1 MAQRRLWQMQD
12 EPVSRAKDHG
22 VPSAWRAQRISPRG
36 RLQVEHEVDGRS
48 TVGHIAS
55 RKPWSPKSSQWCHT
69 PVAT

>member
-1 MAQRRLWQMQD
+1 MLD

-36 RLQVEHEVDGRS
+36 VCRSRTKSMARS
-48 TVGHIAS
+48 TMAQVAS
-55 RKPWSPKSSQWCHT
+55 RKPRSLVSSQWCHT